1 MNLPS
6 DLTRGL
12 TRDVSGALAILS
24 LGLCLTAAA
33 WAQQPATPQQPAL
46 PPSTAPQAD
55 TTPAAPATPASA
67 TTPSA
72 PQSFSIHGTIHSG
85 AAKLPGVTVTASH
98 SLTGRKV
105 ITSTDVDG
113 SFRVALPSKGR
124 WVLRA
129 EFAAFAAQ
137 SAEVMLSPAQ
147 PEAAHDFELILL
159 SRVPKTTGTE
169 TASTPVDPARQ
180 QRASGSP
187 ATTARSAQH
196 LTLSADDAAL
206 AQSSTENESAS
217 TNVSGLAASVDA
229 TNQSVSVTGRG
240 GTAQDF
246 GLQNMDDLRDR
257 IEEMRARGQL
267 SGSGFGGQGGGPGGD
282 GVFIVGGGPGGGPG
296 GPGGPGG
303 GPGGG
308 RMRMG
313 SLTKPHGQIY
323 YDASNGALDASPYAL
338 SGQQSQKPGYGSN
351 RFGGMLGGPLKIPHL
366 YDDGG
371 KTFVFLNY
379 SGTRS
384 STPYDFFSHVP
395 TEAERNGD
403 FSGTAVNGS
412 PVLLYDPAHP
422 GSLLGNGTSVPGNL
436 INSQAS
442 ALLNFIPTPNVTN
455 GSLQNFRFSSAA
467 DTNSDIFGL
476 RLTHNFGAN
485 AQRGPMPPPGMPE
498 PGGGGR
504 GRRSRNNLSFGLNYQ
519 RNASQTLEPFPTVG
533 GNTHTNG
540 FNANVGWSVSK
551 GKLSNQL
558 RFTWNRSRSHTR
570 NFYAGVTDVA
580 TLAGIGGVASGPSN
594 AINWGVPGL
603 AFSDYSGLA
612 DVAPSQRDSQTFT
625 LSENFGWVHG
635 KHHLHFGTDYRW
647 IDNKAYA
654 SSNPRGTFTFT
665 GSSTANYANGAQV
678 TGTGYDFAD
687 FLLGYAQQ
695 TTLAYS
701 AVRDEYLARS
711 YDFYA
716 QDDWRLRGNLTLNFG
731 LRYEFIS
738 PFQESQNR
746 LANLLASYDA
756 SGVFQGITVVSPSGL
771 FGRGLI
777 HPDRNN
783 FAPRLGIAWKPFGQ
797 KTVVRAGYS
806 VNYNL
811 GQYASIVQN
820 LAAQPPFAVTQT
832 NAAPATAASTLTLAS
847 GFTDP
852 TSTSTITNNYG
863 IDPNYRVAYVQ
874 MWNLNIQHELT
885 PTLLLNVG
893 YTGSKGTALDMLR
906 APNRS
911 PDGLKIA
918 AVESFNWETSQGSS
932 ILHAGSIRL
941 RKRMSRGVS
950 VGGTYTYSK
959 SIDNAS
965 SIGGGTQVVAQN
977 DMDLRAERGLSS
989 FDQRHKLTGDWMIE
1003 LPWGEGRRWLAKPS
1017 IAQKVLGDWLLQST
1031 FTLTSGTPFTARV
1044 LGNASDVAR
1053 GTNGTLRANYNGQS
1067 IQIGDRSLSHW
1078 FNTAAFSVPAAG
1090 TYGDSGRNTIIGPG
1104 SFVMNLALSKNFPI
1118 REGTG
1123 VEARAEAANVL
1134 NHPNY
1139 SSIDTTV
1146 NSPTFGQVISVASM
1160 RKMTLSLHYR
1170 F

>member
-1 MNLPS
+1 MKLRS
-6 DLTRGL
+6 YATRAS
-12 TRDVSGALAILS
+12 VILS

-33 WAQQPATPQQPAL
+33 WAQQPAPPQPPADSQPPA
-46 PPSTAPQAD
+46 PATSAAPQEAAP
-55 TTPAAPATPASA
+55 TTPAPAPA
-67 TTPSA
+67 PSV
-72 PQSFSIHGTIHSG
+72 PQSFTIHGTIRSG
-85 AAKLPGVTVTASH
+85 TAKLPGVTVTAAH

-113 SFRVALPSKGR
+113 SFRLELPSKGR
-124 WVLRA
+124 WVLRT
-129 EFAAFAAQ
+129 EFAAFAVQ
-137 SAEVMLSPAQ
+137 SAEVMLTPAQ
-147 PEAAHDFELILL
+147 PDAAHDFELILL
-159 SRVPKTTGTE
+159 SRVPKTADTE
-169 TASTPVDPARQ
+169 TAATSDFPNQRQ
-180 QRASGSP
+180 RPSGS
-187 ATTARSAQH
+187 TASAGRGAQR

-206 AQSSTENESAS
+206 AQSSAENESTS
-217 TNVSGLAASVDA
+217 TAVSGLAASADA
-229 TNQSVSVTGRG
+229 TNQSVSVTGRS

-246 GLQNMDDLRDR
+246 GLQNMDELRDR

-267 SGSGFGGQGGGPGGD
+267 PGGGFGGQGGGPGGD
-282 GVFIVGGGPGGGPG
+282 SVFIVGGGPGGPGG
-296 GPGGPGG
+296 GPGG
-303 GPGGG
+303 GGG

-338 SGQQSQKPGYGSN
+338 SGQTSQKPGYGSN

-384 STPYDFFSHVP
+384 STPYDVFSHVP

-403 FSGTAVNGS
+403 FSGTTVNGN

-436 INSQAS
+436 ISAQAR

-455 GSLQNFRFSSAA
+455 GSLQNFRFSSSA

-476 RLTHNFGAN
+476 RLTHNFGAT

-504 GRRSRNNLSFGLNYQ
+504 GRRSRNNLSLGFNYQ
-519 RNASQTLEPFPTVG
+519 RNASETLQPFPTVG

-551 GKLSNQL
+551 NKLSNQL
-558 RFTWNRSRSHTR
+558 RFTWNRSRAHTG
-570 NFYAGVTDVA
+570 NFYADVTDVA
-580 TLAGIGGVASGPSN
+580 TLAGISGVASGPDN

-603 AFSDYSGLA
+603 AFSDFSSLT
-612 DVAPSQRDSQTFT
+612 DVSPSQRDSQTFT

-635 KHHLHFGTDYRW
+635 KHHFHFGTDYRW
-647 IDNKAYA
+647 IDNKAY
-654 SSNPRGTFTFT
+654 SSTNPRGTFTFT
-665 GSSTANYANGAQV
+665 GSSTANYVNGAQV
-678 TGTGYDFAD
+678 SGTGYDFAD

-701 AVRDEYLARS
+701 AVRDEYLAHS
-711 YDFYA
+711 YDFYV
-716 QDDWRLRGNLTLNFG
+716 QDDWRLRGNLTLNLG
-731 LRYEFIS
+731 LRYEYIS
-738 PFQESQNR
+738 PYHESENR
-746 LANLLASYDA
+746 LANLLASYSA
-756 SGVFQGITVVSPSGL
+756 AGVFQGVTVVSPTSG
-771 FGRGLI
+771 FGNGLI

-820 LAAQPPFAVTQT
+820 LAAQPPFAVTET
-832 NAAPATAASTLTLAS
+832 NTAPATAPSTLKLAS
-847 GFTDP
+847 GFTAP
-852 TSTSTITNNYG
+852 NGTSAITNNYG

-906 APNRS
+906 APNRG

-918 AVESFNWETSQGSS
+918 DIDPFNWETSQGSS
-932 ILHAGSIRL
+932 ILHAGSVRL
-941 RKRMSRGVS
+941 RKRMSHGVS

-965 SIGGGTQVVAQN
+965 SIGGGAQVVAQN

-989 FDQRHKLTGDWMIE
+989 FDQRHKLVGDWTLE
-1003 LPWGEGRRWLAKPS
+1003 LPWGEGRRWLVRPS
-1017 IAQKVLGDWLLQST
+1017 LAQKVFGDWLLQST
-1031 FTLTSGTPFTARV
+1031 FTLASGTPFTARV

-1067 IQIGDRSLSHW
+1067 IQVGDRSLGHW
-1078 FNTAAFSVPAAG
+1078 FNTAAFSIPAAG
-1090 TYGDSGRNTIIGPG
+1090 TYGDSGRNSIIGPG
-1104 SFVMNLALSKNFPI
+1104 SFLMNLALSKNFPI
-1118 REGTG
+1118 HEGQG
-1123 VEARAEAANVL
+1123 LEARAEAANVL

-1139 SSIDTTV
+1139 SGIDTIV